1 MGSTK
6 RGMMNVLT
14 AAVLW
19 GSSGVCAQYIMEQS
33 QMSSGFL
40 TMIRLLFAG
49 LILLMLSF
57 VHGDKIFS
65 ILRNRQDALSL
76 LFFSLVGALT
86 VQLTFLLTIEKSN
99 AATATVLQF
108 LSPTII
114 VAWFAIVR
122 RARPGNLVLTAIFTS
137 LVGTFLLVTH
147 GNPTSLSISPA
158 ALFWGIASAF
168 AAAFYTTY
176 PSTLIARYG
185 TLPIVG
191 WSMLIGGLVLL
202 PFYAGQGSSFSFT
215 GNLLLAFFYLV
226 VIGTSLTFSLYLK
239 GAQMIGGPKASI
251 LSCAEPLSSAFL
263 SLLLLGVS
271 FTLPDWLGTLLIV
284 SSVILI
290 SLDSRR
296 RVKARV

>member
-1 MGSTK
+1 MGSTRK
-6 RGMMNVLT
+6 GMLNVLI

-33 QMSSGFL
+33 QMSSQFL
-40 TMIRLLFAG
+40 TMTRLIFAG
-49 LILLMLSF
+49 LILLTLSF

-65 ILRNRQDALSL
+65 IINNHKDAISL
-76 LFFSLVGALT
+76 LIFSVVGALT

-114 VAWFAIVR
+114 VAWFSLVR
-122 RARPGNLVLTAIFTS
+122 KSRPGILVFCAILTS

-185 TLPIVG
+185 TLPVVG
-191 WSMLIGGLVLL
+191 WSMLIGGLI
-202 PFYAGQGSSFSFT
+202 
-215 GNLLLAFFYLV
+215 LAFFYLV

-239 GAQMIGGPKASI
+239 GAQLIGGPKASI
-251 LSCAEPLSSAFL
+251 LSCAEPLSSALL
-263 SLLLLGVS
+263 SLLLLGIT
-271 FTLPDWLGTLLIV
+271 FTLPDWLGTLLIL

-290 SLDSRR
+290 SMDSRR
-296 RVKARV
+296 RARKINRPARDE

>member
-1 MGSTK
+1 MGSTRK
-6 RGMMNVLT
+6 GMLNVLI

-19 GSSGVCAQYIMEQS
+19 GSSGVCAQYIMEKS
-33 QMSSGFL
+33 HISSPYL
-40 TMIRLLFAG
+40 TMVRLLFTG
-49 LILLMLSF
+49 VILLTLSF

-65 ILRNRQDALSL
+65 VIKQRKDALSL

-114 VAWFAIVR
+114 VAWFALAR
-122 RARPGNLVLTAIFTS
+122 KKRPGVFVLSAIVTS

-147 GNPTSLSISPA
+147 GDPTSLSISPA
-158 ALFWGIASAF
+158 ALFFGIASAF

-191 WSMLIGGLVLL
+191 WSMLIAGLMLT
-202 PFYAGQGSSFSFT
+202 PFYAGRGTTFPVSEGRTDDRRAEGEHSELRRAAEQRAAVGDFAGGGVHPAGLAGHAADCIVGGADFDGFEKTSSDID
-215 GNLLLAFFYLV
+215 
-226 VIGTSLTFSLYLK
+226 VIY
-239 GAQMIGGPKASI
+239 
-251 LSCAEPLSSAFL
+251 E
-263 SLLLLGVS
+263 
-271 FTLPDWLGTLLIV
+271 
-284 SSVILI
+284 
-290 SLDSRR
+290 
-296 RVKARV
+296 

>member
-1 MGSTK
+1 MSSSRK
-6 RGMMNVLT
+6 GMLNVLI

-33 QMSSGFL
+33 QMSSQFL
-40 TMIRLLFAG
+40 TMTRLIFAG
-49 LILLMLSF
+49 FILLMLSF
-57 VHGDKIFS
+57 VHGDKVFSVLQNRHDALRLLIFS
-65 ILRNRQDALSL
+65 I
-76 LFFSLVGALT
+76 VGALT

-114 VAWFAIVR
+114 VAWFAIAR
-122 RARPGNLVLTAIFTS
+122 KARPGILVLTAIFTS
-137 LVGTFLLVTH
+137 LIGTFLLVTH
-147 GNPTSLSISPA
+147 GDPTSLSISPA

-191 WSMLIGGLVLL
+191 WSMLLGGLILL
-202 PFYAGQGSSFSFT
+202 PFYARQGTHFMVNGS
-215 GNLLLAFFYLV
+215 LILAFFYLV
-226 VIGTSLTFSLYLK
+226 VIGTAVTFSLYLK
-239 GAQMIGGPKASI
+239 GAQLIGGPKASI

-263 SLLLLGVS
+263 SLLLLGIT
-271 FTLPDWLGTLLIV
+271 FTVPDWLGTLLIL

-290 SLDSRR
+290 SIDSRR
-296 RVKARV
+296 RIRKA

>member
-1 MGSTK
+1 MLCYKKTNITGEKMGSTRK
-6 RGMMNVLT
+6 GMLNVLI

-19 GSSGVCAQYIMEQS
+19 GSSGVCAQYIMEKS
-33 QMSSGFL
+33 HISSPYL
-40 TMIRLLFAG
+40 TMVRLLFTG
-49 LILLMLSF
+49 VILL
-57 VHGDKIFS
+57 
-65 ILRNRQDALSL
+65 
-76 LFFSLVGALT
+76 ALT

-114 VAWFAIVR
+114 VAWFALAR
-122 RARPGNLVLTAIFTS
+122 KKRPGVFVLSAIVTS

-147 GNPTSLSISPA
+147 GDPTSLSISPA
-158 ALFWGIASAF
+158 ALFFGIASAF

-191 WSMLIGGLVLL
+191 WSMLIAGLMLT
-202 PFYAGQGSSFSFT
+202 PFYAGRGTTFVID
-215 GNLLLAFFYLV
+215 GGLLLAFFYLV
-226 VIGTSLTFSLYLK
+226 VIGTALTFSLYLK

-251 LSCAEPLSSAFL
+251 LSCAEPLSSALL
-263 SLLLLGVS
+263 SVVLLGVA

-284 SSVILI
+284 SSVVLI
-290 SLDSRR
+290 SMDSRR
-296 RVKARV
+296 RVKASA